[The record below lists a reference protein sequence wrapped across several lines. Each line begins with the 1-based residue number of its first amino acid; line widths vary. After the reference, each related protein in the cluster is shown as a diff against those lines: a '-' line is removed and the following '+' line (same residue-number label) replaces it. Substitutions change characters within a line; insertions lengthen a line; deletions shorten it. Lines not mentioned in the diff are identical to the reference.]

1 MRIFASWKK
10 KIRLWECA
18 TEWIESQTNNVANA
32 EFRPDVP
39 GYPTR
44 RLKARVGRWLDK
56 GDAVNSYCLRADT
69 HQKGGSL
76 KIQQIKRF
84 ITRK

>member
-39 GYPTR
+39 GYPDAST
-44 RLKARVGRWLDK
+44 KSARWQMAR
-56 GDAVNSYCLRADT
+56 
-69 HQKGGSL
+69 
-76 KIQQIKRF
+76 
-84 ITRK
+84 